1 MHSSCICSLKPATI
15 NCKLLMTT
23 LSSAAHLCNLP
34 LALLTCLVYPYPPHQ
49 TEQFMIF
56 QLGKNSPKDFHGIGR
71 GMSQNWD
78 KRYKGVVCTFRHT
91 REQTYWHKDLKL
103 TLRRK
108 DNWLSLLQ
116 LDFMSTSDC
125 AKIVCS
131 FEKVSDFSFEVSSEN
146 PVVDHAT
153 SATSEAGQ
161 TFFILVSFFWYQLT
175 VRAIKTNI
183 INYHW

>member
-56 QLGKNSPKDFHGIGR
+56 QLGKNSPKDLAFHGIGR

-78 KRYKGVVCTFRHT
+78 KHYKGVVCTYRHT

-131 FEKVSDFSFEVSSEN
+131 FDKSLRF
-146 PVVDHAT
+146 
-153 SATSEAGQ
+153 
-161 TFFILVSFFWYQLT
+161 FFWSFIWKFCCRSRNLRY
-175 VRAIKTNI
+175 VRGWSDIFHFGI
-183 INYHW
+183 FFLISINSESN